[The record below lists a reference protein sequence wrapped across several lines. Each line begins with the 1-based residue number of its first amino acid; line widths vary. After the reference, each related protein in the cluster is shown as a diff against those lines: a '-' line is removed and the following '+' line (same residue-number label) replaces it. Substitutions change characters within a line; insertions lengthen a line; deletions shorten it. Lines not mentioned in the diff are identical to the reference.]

1 MWTLTSKV
9 KQSCS
14 SPVGKSCCLQG
25 LAVMPVSP
33 GSIDVVMVTNGSN
46 LQRFDGFR
54 WQRMVLV
61 VVQPT
66 AGRGI
71 LLIKQGSTHPSVFQG
86 EGRDLCGSRYWV
98 RDILADVV
106 IDLPQAGVPF
116 GLPIIKVCWVICF
129 AHDLFVPCQK
139 SIVGRILVTS
149 LGKYCKSKLLDW
161 TFCWRK
167 HRGCENWRGKDFLLL
182 WVLVRSILG
191 LLWVLVRYGLL
202 GASF

>member
-14 SPVGKSCCLQG
+14 GPVGEFCCLQG
-25 LAVMPVSP
+25 LVVMPVSP

-46 LQRFDGFR
+46 LQRYDGFR

-71 LLIKQGSTHPSVFQG
+71 LLIKQGWNHPSVFQR
-86 EGRDLCGSRYWV
+86 EGRDLCGSRYCV
-98 RDILADVV
+98 RDILADIV
-106 IDLPQAGVPF
+106 IDLPRAGVPF

-129 AHDLFVPCQK
+129 AHAHLF
-139 SIVGRILVTS
+139 LA
-149 LGKYCKSKLLDW
+149 
-161 TFCWRK
+161 
-167 HRGCENWRGKDFLLL
+167 
-182 WVLVRSILG
+182 RSQL
-191 LLWVLVRYGLL
+191 
-202 GASF
+202 